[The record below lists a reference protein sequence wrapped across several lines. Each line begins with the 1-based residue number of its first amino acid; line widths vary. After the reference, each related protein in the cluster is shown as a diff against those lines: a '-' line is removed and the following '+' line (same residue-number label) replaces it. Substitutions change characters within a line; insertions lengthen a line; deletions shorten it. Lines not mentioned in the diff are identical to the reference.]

1 MASKSML
8 LCPLFVTY
16 CRQFVVS
23 VWCDTVIEPKRGSFI
38 LDWDTYSLRKLSR
51 KMHNFAILF
60 KLDSWNAFAIGHFLS
75 FFLKQVLLQAG
86 SPV

>member
-23 VWCDTVIEPKRGSFI
+23 VWCDTVINQKEVHLFWI
-38 LDWDTYSLRKLSR
+38 ETHIHLELSR